1 MRPETAD
8 DIDTADDRA
17 GPDDAQLYRQVSPE
31 LIRFATALVGRGDAP
46 DVLSGAVVKALATPG
61 WPAVA
66 NRRAYLYRA
75 VFNEAQ
81 TWLRRAGQ
89 RPILERRAVRAA
101 TLDRWELP
109 TLHPDVRAA
118 VAGLS
123 VRQRAVIVLT
133 YWADLDPR
141 SVAEWLGISEGSVRR
156 HLARARARLRE
167 VLDA

>member
-1 MRPETAD
+1 MISEIADEAD
-8 DIDTADDRA
+8 DAE
-17 GPDDAQLYRQVSPE
+17 LYERLAPE
-31 LIRFATALVGRGDAP
+31 LIRFATALVGRVDAP

-66 NRRAYLYRA
+66 NRRAYLYRS

-89 RPILERRAVRAA
+89 RPILEARAVRAA
-101 TLDRWELP
+101 VVDRWELP
-109 TLHPDVRAA
+109 TLRPDVRAA
-118 VAGLS
+118 VGGLS

-133 YWADLDPR
+133 YWADLDPPA
-141 SVAEWLGISEGSVRR
+141 VAEWLGISEGSVRR

>member
-1 MRPETAD
+1 MGVISQSAEA
-8 DIDTADDRA
+8 A
-17 GPDDAQLYRQVSPE
+17 GDAELYERLSPE
-31 LIRFATALVGRGDAP
+31 LIRFATALVGRVNAP

-61 WPAVA
+61 WPAVV

-81 TWLRRAGQ
+81 TWLRRAGR
-89 RPILERRAVRAA
+89 RPVLEAQAA
-101 TLDRWELP
+101 TMDRWELP
-109 TLHPDVRAA
+109 TLRPDVREA

-123 VRQRAVIVLT
+123 VRQRAVVVLT

-141 SVAEWLGISEGSVRR
+141 AVAERLGISEGSVRR

>member
-1 MRPETAD
+1 MRTSVTAD
-8 DIDTADDRA
+8 EADDA
-17 GPDDAQLYRQVSPE
+17 ELYERVAPE
-31 LIRFATALVGRGDAP
+31 LIRFATALVGRVDAP
-46 DVLSGAVVKALATPG
+46 DVLSSAVVKALATPG

-66 NRRAYLYRA
+66 NRRAYLYRS

-89 RPILERRAVRAA
+89 RPILEARAVSVAA
-101 TLDRWELP
+101 VDRWELP
-109 TLHPDVRAA
+109 ILRPDVRVA